1 MDSSTDYHNGTS
13 YLWESIHNAF
23 GIHSK
28 IFMKYGGPTR
38 EWMNLN
44 ICAVVW
50 RGSCP
55 RYRRTLTLYTVQS
68 VKNATWSVTENIH
81 SLHDHCRL
89 IPSSAPI
96 AGDYMKLQLN
106 GKGITL
112 TSPTRINNSM
122 GDTKNI
128 FPFRANFLRAKL
140 LEWELLLMVHCY
152 RMFTSITSIMTQSYQ
167 WARWSHVPLWT
178 KLPRRVPLF
187 KAFCLLK
194 SLMSWVGETCE
205 CNLSTQGSKLF
216 CRIGTFAAFCE
227 HRRK

>member
-1 MDSSTDYHNGTS
+1 MHVDAAETMDSSTYYHNATS

-44 ICAVVW
+44 ICAAVW
-50 RGSCP
+50 GGSCP
-55 RYRRTLTLYTVQS
+55 RYRRKLTLYTVQS
-68 VKNATWSVTENIH
+68 VKNAAWSVTENIR

-128 FPFRANFLRAKL
+128 FSFRANFLRPKL
-140 LEWELLLMVHCY
+140 LEWELFLMVHCY

-167 WARWSHVPLWT
+167 
-178 KLPRRVPLF
+178 
-187 KAFCLLK
+187 
-194 SLMSWVGETCE
+194 
-205 CNLSTQGSKLF
+205 
-216 CRIGTFAAFCE
+216 
-227 HRRK
+227 